1 MTNLNQLFDVVENG
15 IDSLGIPATSVRA
28 LNPGEWHFNRGSADI
43 AVGVL
48 LSDRFPNGF
57 FYVNCVLMDSNEVVS
72 EKKEEFYRYLLEIT
86 ASLVNMKLCL
96 EENGSVS
103 LVTNRDASGLD
114 PVEVAQSINSLSY
127 YADLLD
133 DQLKESFV

>member
-1 MTNLNQLFDVVENG
+1 
-15 IDSLGIPATSVRA
+15 
-28 LNPGEWHFNRGSADI
+28 
-43 AVGVL
+43 
-48 LSDRFPNGF
+48 
-57 FYVNCVLMDSNEVVS
+57 MDSNEVVS

-114 PVEVAQSINSLSY
+114 PVEVAQAINSLSY